1 MDLTVIKR
9 VLDMAVAI
17 QQIPAPP
24 FGESQRAEFIFKAFR
39 KEGVQEVSI
48 DEVGNVLAHLPG
60 NPNRSPLILSAHMD
74 TVFPLNTPLEYNRQA
89 DRISGPGIGD
99 NSIGVASLFG
109 LLWTLQL
116 NPHSIQLPADIW
128 LIANVGEEGLGNLR
142 GMRRIVEKFQGD
154 VLAYLVI
161 EGMGLGQI
169 FHRALE
175 IQRYRIHVKTPGG
188 HSWVDFGRPSA
199 ITEIAGLITHLTG
212 LSIPSKPRTS
222 MNIGTISGGTSVN
235 TIAAEAFLDLD
246 LRSENSRTL
255 NTLVKNVEA
264 SILNARK
271 PDVEFSIEQIGH
283 RPGGRIPASHPL
295 VRLAVRCL
303 KMHGIQPNLSA
314 GSTDANIPLSMKL
327 PAICVGITHGSG
339 AHTTNEYIETGF
351 LPQGLGQLIDLVIGA
366 LNEL

>member
-1 MDLTVIKR
+1 
-9 VLDMAVAI
+9 VLEIALAI

-24 FGESQRAEFIFKAFR
+24 FGESQRAAFIYNAFQR
-39 KEGVQEVSI
+39 EGVTEVSV
-48 DEVGNVLAHLPG
+48 DEVGNVLARLPG
-60 NPNRSPLILSAHMD
+60 SPNRLPLIITAHMD
-74 TVFPLNTPLEYNRQA
+74 TVFPLGTPLQYNRQS
-89 DRISGPGIGD
+89 DRICAPGIGD

-116 NPHSIQLPADIW
+116 NTQSIQLPADIW

-142 GMRRIVEKFQGD
+142 GMRRVVEKFQGD

-175 IQRYRIHVKTPGG
+175 IKRYRIYVKTPGG
-188 HSWVDFGRPSA
+188 HSWVDYGRPSA
-199 ITEIAGLITHLTG
+199 INEIAGLVTLLTG
-212 LSIPSKPRTS
+212 LSIPRKPRTS

-246 LRSENSRTL
+246 LRSENTRTL
-255 NTLVKNVEA
+255 NNLVRNVKA

-271 PDVEFSIEQIGH
+271 TDVEVSLEQIGH

-295 VRLAVRCL
+295 VQLAGQCL
-303 KMHGIQPNLSA
+303 KMHDIQPNLSA
-314 GSTDANIPLSMKL
+314 GSTDANIPLSMNL
-327 PAICVGITHGSG
+327 PRFVLAL
-339 AHTTNEYIETGF
+339 HTGQALT
-351 LPQGLGQLIDLVIGA
+351 LPVNLLRLAFYPKAWDNWLTWSLVP
-366 LNEL
+366 

>member
-1 MDLTVIKR
+1 
-9 VLDMAVAI
+9 MAVAI

-24 FGESQRAEFIFKAFR
+24 FGESQRAAFIYEAFR
-39 KEGVQEVSI
+39 KERVSEVSI

-60 NPNRSPLILSAHMD
+60 NPNRSPLIITAHMD
-74 TVFPLNTPLEYNRQA
+74 TVFPLNTPLQNYPQP
-89 DRISGPGIGD
+89 DRIYGPGIGD

-109 LLWTLQL
+109 LLWTFQL
-116 NPHSIQLPADIW
+116 ISHSLQLPADIW

-175 IQRYRIHVKTPGG
+175 IKRYRIYVKTPGG

-199 ITEIAGLITHLTG
+199 INEIAGLINHLAG
-212 LSIPSKPRTS
+212 FSIPRKPRTS

-246 LRSENSRTL
+246 LRSENTKTL
-255 NTLVKNVEA
+255 DNLVKIVEA

-271 PDVEFSIEQIGH
+271 TDVVVSLEQIGH

-295 VRLAVRCL
+295 VRLAGRCL
-303 KMHGIQPNLSA
+303 KRHGIQPELSV

-327 PAICVGITHGSG
+327 PAICVGVTRGSG
-339 AHTTNEYIETGF
+339 AHTTNEFIETGF
-351 LPQGLGQLIDLVIGA
+351 LPQGLGQLVDLVVGA